1 MDTRYP
7 VPERAP
13 VLPTDPAVPKTCTF
27 AAANEVLKTKQL
39 TSATHVTDWEL
50 MGGTLM
56 TVDGRDHLARRRLQG
71 RLFRPDTL
79 QAYEHDVLQPAID
92 AAMRW
97 AAETHRGA
105 DGVVRTDLV
114 RLGRRIMLSISATV
128 IGLDDAERNERRERL
143 GDCLDYLIEGI
154 LVEWSELDHGTIM
167 ESARKWK
174 EIYSEEFVRP
184 SLDHRREPAESGAGQ
199 DGRPLDLVTVLI
211 GDESHAWGYEEILR
225 ECILYLVAS
234 ALTTSTAMTHTVGH
248 LEEWFAEHPED
259 RALVADTDFLRAAAM
274 ESLRLHP
281 GPHILLRRAPTETE
295 VAGVPLAEGEVVGA
309 EVRCANFDTSAYG
322 SDADRFNPR
331 REVARDIPRPG
342 LTFGGGPHACIGRPL
357 ALGTYGKSGDHADGI
372 LVRML
377 RGLYGAGVE
386 SDPADP
392 AEKAVSVHDR
402 YARYPVVLWNL

>member
-1 MDTRYP
+1 MDTRHP
-7 VPERAP
+7 MPEFAP
-13 VLPTDPAVPKTCTF
+13 VLPTDPSVPKTCTF
-27 AAANEVLKTKQL
+27 HAANEVLKTQQL

-97 AAETHRGA
+97 AAETHRGTG
-105 DGVVRTDLV
+105 GVIRTDLV

-154 LVEWSELDHGTIM
+154 LVEWSELDHSTIM
-167 ESARKWK
+167 EAARKWK
-174 EIYSEEFVRP
+174 EIYSEEFVTP
-184 SLDHRREPAESGAGQ
+184 SLARRRARAASGEEQ
-199 DGRPLDLVTVLI
+199 EDRPLDLITVLLE
-211 GDESHAWGYEEILR
+211 DESHTWGYEEILR

-259 RALVADTDFLRAAAM
+259 RTLVADTDFLRAAAM
-274 ESLRLHP
+274 ESLRMHP
-281 GPHILLRRAPTETE
+281 GPHILLRRAPTDVE
-295 VAGVPLAEGEVVGA
+295 VAGVPLAEGEIVGA
-309 EVRCANFDTSAYG
+309 EVGCANFDTSAYG
-322 SDADRFNPR
+322 SDADRFNPW
-331 REVARDIPRPG
+331 RELSRDIPRPG
-342 LTFGGGPHACIGRPL
+342 LTFGGGRHTCIGRPL
-357 ALGTYGKSGDHADGI
+357 ALGTYGKGGDHADGI

-377 RGLYGAGVE
+377 RGLYAAGVE
-386 SDPADP
+386 SDRTDP
-392 AEKAVSVHDR
+392 AEKAASVHDR
-402 YARYPVVLWNL
+402 YARYPVVLRNL